1 MPRSLQHCL
10 FMQNERS
17 IMKIGF
23 IGLGNMATAMMGG
36 IINNKVAKA
45 ADINGSDAFEAAR
58 KKAADSLKIKIYDNN
73 PDVVRNSDIIVLSV
87 KPQFYPDVISDIKAV
102 SDKKKI
108 FITIAP
114 GKTLEWL
121 KGQFGKELKIV
132 RCMPNTPAL
141 VGSGMTGVCPD
152 KSVTETDMKTVMKI
166 LTSFGRAEVVPER
179 MMDAVVSVSGSSPAY
194 VFMMIEAMAD
204 QAVADGMPRPLA
216 YEFAAQAVYG
226 SAKMVLET
234 GKHPAELK
242 DMVCSPAGTT
252 IDAVKVL
259 EQEGFRAAIEDAMQA
274 CTEKS
279 KSL

>member
-1 MPRSLQHCL
+1 
-10 FMQNERS
+10 
-17 IMKIGF
+17 MKIGF

-36 IINNKVAKA
+36 IISNKVAEPSDIFGADALSAAGEKA
-45 ADINGSDAFEAAR
+45 E
-58 KKAADSLKIKIYDNN
+58 KTLKINVMKGNK
-73 PDVVRNSDIIVLSV
+73 DVVKASDIIILSV
-87 KPQFYPDVISDIKAV
+87 KPQFYPEVIDDIKEV
-102 SDKKKI
+102 SDMNRL

-121 KGQFGKELKIV
+121 KGQFGKELKII

-141 VGSGMTGVCPD
+141 VGAGMTGVCPNGNVSED
-152 KSVTETDMKTVMKI
+152 DMKTALSI

-179 MMDAVVSVSGSSPAY
+179 LMDAVVSVSGSAPAY
-194 VFMMIEAMAD
+194 VFIMIEAMAD
-204 QAVADGMPRPLA
+204 QAVADGMPRTLA
-216 YEFAAQAVYG
+216 YEFAAQAVMG

-259 EQEGFRAAIEDAMQA
+259 EREGFRAAIEDAMQA